1 MLQVRSSKLAKHSK
15 YAPADGNRYDGI
27 YKVSTV
33 IQRTPLSRFDLG
45 WKNNPTDKPVRWG
58 SPLLRYYSS
67 VNYLKLE
74 YSTKSRFFC
83 KKLFENLPLLL
94 LHDLFNTFL
103 PFFCFQSPS
112 YAFLYWSSLISIN
125 MTEYHKFIKVN
136 ILFYRLWNTGPRRVN
151 RDSLCGG
158 TCYAEMTR
166 YCAPVGW
173 KFCSPCC

>member
-125 MTEYHKFIKVN
+125 ITEYHNQGEYFILQVVKYWPEKGKSGFIVWRYLLRRDDEVLCTGRMKV
-136 ILFYRLWNTGPRRVN
+136 L
-151 RDSLCGG
+151 
-158 TCYAEMTR
+158 
-166 YCAPVGW
+166 
-173 KFCSPCC
+173 